1 MGTMVDGVWQREE
14 TGVPSAGGAFQRPA
28 TLFRNHIDRDG
39 RFPPAAGRY
48 HLYASYACPWA
59 HRTLIFRTLKG
70 LEQHIGLSITHWL
83 MAEQG
88 WTFDT
93 ADGTIPDPWGARAL
107 HEIYARA
114 DPHYTG
120 RVTVPVLW
128 DSQERTI
135 VSNESA
141 DIIRM
146 FNSGFDDDG
155 AKKGDYYPVILR
167 REIDALNDR
176 IYATVNN
183 GVYRAGFARTQAAY
197 DEAVAAL
204 FETLDVLEDRL
215 SQQQFLCG
223 NRMTEAD
230 WRLFTTL
237 IRFDAVYHG
246 HFKCNIRRLGDYS
259 ALSAYTNT
267 LYQVPGVADTVR
279 FDHIKSHYYLSHPW
293 LDPSG
298 IVPAGPALEWK

>member
-1 MGTMVDGVWQREE
+1 MGSMVDGVWQQEE
-14 TGVPSAGGAFQRPA
+14 PGVPSAAGAFQRPA
-28 TLFRNHIDRDG
+28 TLFRSHIDPAG
-39 RFPPAAGRY
+39 RFPPATGRY

-59 HRTLIFRTLKG
+59 HRTLIYRRLKG
-70 LEQHIGLSITHWL
+70 LARHIGLSITHWL
-83 MAEQG
+83 MAAEG
-88 WTFDT
+88 WTFDA
-93 ADGTIPDPWGARAL
+93 ADGVIPDPWGARAL

-120 RVTVPVLW
+120 RVSVPVLW

-141 DIIRM
+141 EIIRM
-146 FNSGFDDDG
+146 FNSGFDDAG
-155 AKKGDYYPVILR
+155 AAPGDYYPLILR

-197 DEAVAAL
+197 DEAVTAV
-204 FETLDVLEDRL
+204 FESLDMLEDRL
-215 SQQQFLCG
+215 SNQEFLCG
-223 NRMTEAD
+223 RRITEAD

-246 HFKCNIRRLGDYS
+246 HFKCNLRQLREYP
-259 ALSAYTNT
+259 ALWAYTGALYNT
-267 LYQVPGVADTVR
+267 PGVAETVR

-298 IVPAGPALEWK
+298 IVPAGPENSFK

>member
-88 WTFDT
+88 WTFET